1 MSSIN
6 SVTKLQIPYF
16 SMKNK
21 EIKNLQNGE
30 KKWPNIGIS
39 AYYLWLLLF
48 APLDKQL
55 LELAL

>member
-39 AYYLWLLLF
+39 TYYLWLLLF
-48 APLDKQL
+48 APLDK
-55 LELAL
+55 